1 MPKVTD
7 PYERQHIKNLAQYG
21 KMIDKIFRA
30 ATQEAAQIGALVG
43 TSNFDPSRVFSFK
56 DYPITL
62 SMIQS
67 LLSRLAD
74 SVETAVVNGIE
85 AEWTLANNK
94 NNALSQRVFGDNI
107 GRLTQEQYRR
117 YFSTNDDARQAFI
130 GRKEQGLNLSERVW
144 NYAQGFKNDIE
155 LGLDLGIR
163 NGLDADAMSREL
175 RQFLRYPDK
184 LFRRVRDLHGN
195 LVLSQRAADFHPG
208 QGVYRSS
215 YKNARRLAVT
225 ETNMA
230 YRTADYERMQQLD
243 FVVGIEIRLSN
254 NHTCNG
260 VPLTDICDDL
270 CGRYPKDFKF
280 TGWHPHCRCHVV
292 QILKTEAE
300 LMEEN
305 RAILLG
311 VEPTTDSVNRVS
323 DVPQAFNEWMK
334 DNTGRM
340 ERAKSLPYFIRD
352 NERYVREAKHHKTV
366 LEIAEERHAART
378 PEQTAE
384 IRERWSRRR
393 AVHHYGENMLRYF
406 EGILDVDTTPLLNAV
421 RSGNIDNILIE
432 GRKLKA
438 VGKEIL
444 SYKYIDNPMQV
455 ARQFSMSE
463 AKAVNEA
470 VQKKLDGW
478 TGLSLGEQKSK
489 LSFEIDWL
497 QKHQKYSTWEVAQ
510 KAYKKRLE
518 RVSDALDWENI
529 GNEFKSISSFKTK
542 SKPYHDLVTKLQD
555 AISGKDK
562 AAAQQT
568 ILDIRKKREQ
578 LDKAAAERNAKKL
591 FGKGLS
597 TTFDENAY
605 TKERKDKAIW
615 CKTSSSSVNKFKDK
629 ADDIYNAASKEEK
642 DAAWR
647 YTSGSGYVNRPLR
660 GYDGAWGKFNFKGVG
675 NVPLDNESPLAP
687 KDIDS
692 LTSLINKS
700 TYDKD
705 IWLQRGVD
713 NDGLAGFLQ
722 LASLDKNSLNALV
735 GQSITDTAFMSC
747 GAAKGTGFDGNIINI
762 YCPKG
767 TKMLYID
774 GRSAYASENEM
785 LIQRNTRFRI
795 TKVEKTDWRYFIDV
809 EVVGQ
814 I

>member
-7 PYERQHIKNLAQYG
+7 PYERQHIKNLARYG

-30 ATQEAAQIGALVG
+30 ATQEAAQIGVLVG

-305 RAILLG
+305 RAVLRGEEPSEYSVNQVKEVPIKFKQWVEENASRIGDARSIPYFVRDNTNRVARILYENATQTNAQISNFLNTAKQAMETMKKVSIEDIKKEFQIEGEQYISQSSVMQFDLLG
-311 VEPTTDSVNRVS
+311 
-323 DVPQAFNEWMK
+323 
-334 DNTGRM
+334 
-340 ERAKSLPYFIRD
+340 
-352 NERYVREAKHHKTV
+352 
-366 LEIAEERHAART
+366 
-378 PEQTAE
+378 
-384 IRERWSRRR
+384 
-393 AVHHYGENMLRYF
+393 
-406 EGILDVDTTPLLNAV
+406 
-421 RSGNIDNILIE
+421 
-432 GRKLKA
+432 LK
-438 VGKEIL
+438 KQINQ
-444 SYKYIDNPMQV
+444 I
-455 ARQFSMSE
+455 
-463 AKAVNEA
+463 
-470 VQKKLDGW
+470 
-478 TGLSLGEQKSK
+478 
-489 LSFEIDWL
+489 
-497 QKHQKYSTWEVAQ
+497 
-510 KAYKKRLE
+510 
-518 RVSDALDWENI
+518 
-529 GNEFKSISSFKTK
+529 
-542 SKPYHDLVTKLQD
+542 
-555 AISGKDK
+555 
-562 AAAQQT
+562 AQQYDF
-568 ILDIRKKREQ
+568 DIDIARINVYEDGNWNFKIASKKREIYKQ
-578 LDKAAAERNAKKL
+578 LNGRKFPTFTLTRSFYDNSGNGLECSHDLFMIAERL
-591 FGKGLS
+591 QGKGISKDLFRTMYKS
-597 TTFDENAY
+597 YQKMGARTISVHANINVGGYTWAKYGFNA
-605 TKERKDKAIW
+605 
-615 CKTSSSSVNKFKDK
+615 
-629 ADDIYNAASKEEK
+629 
-642 DAAWR
+642 
-647 YTSGSGYVNRPLR
+647 R
-660 GYDGAWGKFNFKGVG
+660 GKMEALQAV
-675 NVPLDNESPLAP
+675 S
-687 KDIDS
+687 
-692 LTSLINKS
+692 
-700 TYDKD
+700 DKD
-705 IWLQRGVD
+705 INGIARNIIQSWYEANKVPDKTPFPMHILIDKLGSEKAKSILLSSDWRGVID
-713 NDGLAGFLQ
+713 LQ
-722 LASLDKNSLNALV
+722 
-735 GQSITDTAFMSC
+735 
-747 GAAKGTGFDGNIINI
+747 
-762 YCPKG
+762 
-767 TKMLYID
+767 
-774 GRSAYASENEM
+774 NEEQVKIWEHY
-785 LIQRNTRFRI
+785 LRI
-795 TKVEKTDWRYFIDV
+795 R
-809 EVVGQ
+809 
-814 I
+814 